1 MGLHNLREIKVWQ
14 KAIDLAAL
22 VYTTVSQFPVDERYG
37 LTSQMKRAAVSIA
50 SNIGEGA
57 GRNSDKEF
65 IHFLGIAKG
74 SSFELTTQLFISHR
88 LELINNEILDD
99 LLSKLD
105 ELQRMIHG
113 FQHKLGKN

>member
-14 KAIDLAAL
+14 KAVNLATV
-22 VYTTVSQFPVDERYG
+22 VYTAVSQFPVDERYG
-37 LTSQMKRAAVSIA
+37 LTSQMRRAAVSIA

-88 LELINNEILDD
+88 LELINKEVLDD
-99 LLSKLD
+99 LLGKLD

-113 FQHKLGKN
+113 FQHKLSRK